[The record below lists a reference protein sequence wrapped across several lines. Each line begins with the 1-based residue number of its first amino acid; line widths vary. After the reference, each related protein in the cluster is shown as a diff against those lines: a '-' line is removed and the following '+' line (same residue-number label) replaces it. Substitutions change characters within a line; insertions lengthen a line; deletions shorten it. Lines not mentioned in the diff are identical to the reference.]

1 MDPLCS
7 PSAVSTNGTPRTSV
21 VNTSSTTSVVASPAR
36 PKLSRSVKFDP
47 TIGGDVGG
55 LLHSSDLSLDT
66 SFVRGAGD
74 DADAREHYGGRGR
87 GDEAVNGSPLYSC
100 DVLHDHEELLPFQ
113 LTRED
118 VAAAFEF
125 LDVNGSGL
133 LTMGNLK
140 HRLSAFYPHL
150 TSKEYKFLVEDPSGS
165 TGGGGAA
172 SSAARSGAAA
182 RHGGA
187 ADGCG
192 SSTRGPTTSSLA
204 LAASSARP
212 SNLSVD
218 EGGDTA
224 HIDGALPGEG
234 VASGAGGSHTA
245 GARAGLDVDQL
256 WDLINSFQQLQRTFG
271 AAQAG
276 QAEGQ
281 NAQNTRSAFNAS
293 FDAYLVSAHGNQ
305 GIRSADIGFDA
316 VGEAFRIYDP
326 HNTHYVEEE
335 VLSCIMARVGFGEL
349 TEEELAVLVST
360 ADFDGDGRISL
371 EDFRRLVSMKGRFK
385 K

>member
-1 MDPLCS
+1 
-7 PSAVSTNGTPRTSV
+7 
-21 VNTSSTTSVVASPAR
+21 
-36 PKLSRSVKFDP
+36 
-47 TIGGDVGG
+47 
-55 LLHSSDLSLDT
+55 
-66 SFVRGAGD
+66 
-74 DADAREHYGGRGR
+74 
-87 GDEAVNGSPLYSC
+87 
-100 DVLHDHEELLPFQ
+100 
-113 LTRED
+113 
-118 VAAAFEF
+118 
-125 LDVNGSGL
+125 
-133 LTMGNLK
+133 MGNLK

-165 TGGGGAA
+165 TGGGGTA
-172 SSAARSGAAA
+172 SSAARSAVAA

-192 SSTRGPTTSSLA
+192 GSTGGPTTSSLA
-204 LAASSARP
+204 QAASSARP
-212 SNLSVD
+212 SNLSFD
-218 EGGDTA
+218 DGGDA
-224 HIDGALPGEG
+224 VHANGALSGEG
-234 VASGAGGSHTA
+234 VASGVGGSNATS
-245 GARAGLDVDQL
+245 ARAGLDVDQL

-281 NAQNTRSAFNAS
+281 NAQNTRSAFNSS
-293 FDAYLVSAHGNQ
+293 FDAYLVGTHGTQ

-371 EDFRRLVSMKGRFK
+371 EDFRRLVSMKGRFEK
-385 K
+385 